1 MELRVKS
8 GSRTPWV
15 CGDWRP
21 GPARAEER
29 ERGERRWGGGWE
41 LCQRHPP
48 RTRLGR
54 GRGSRPRDLKLGF
67 RAKQAHV
74 FLWSSH
80 PPAPVFGACFMIQ
93 VVFLDFDQMGHRAK
107 QINVGFSS
115 SKN

>member
-1 MELRVKS
+1 MGRWLGALPKAPS
-8 GSRTPWV
+8 SHPPWE
-15 CGDWRP
+15 G
-21 GPARAEER
+21 ER
-29 ERGERRWGGGWE
+29 EQTQG
-41 LCQRHPP
+41 
-48 RTRLGR
+48 
-54 GRGSRPRDLKLGF
+54 LKLGF
-67 RAKQAHV
+67 RAKQAHM